1 MLGLGPIH
9 FTDGNTEAQK
19 HHAVCLSSQLARS
32 KVGFESMNAGP
43 QNILQMMTLCPRGGQ
58 EAGSLVSGRKG
69 WEIGAWVLGR
79 SKGQLSQEKMG
90 F

>member
-1 MLGLGPIH
+1 MLGLGPTN

-19 HHAVCLSSQLARS
+19 HYAVCLSSQLARS
-32 KVGFESMNAGP
+32 KVGFESMNAGT

-58 EAGSLVSGRKG
+58 EAGSLLLRKKSLG
-69 WEIGAWVLGR
+69 IGAWVLGR